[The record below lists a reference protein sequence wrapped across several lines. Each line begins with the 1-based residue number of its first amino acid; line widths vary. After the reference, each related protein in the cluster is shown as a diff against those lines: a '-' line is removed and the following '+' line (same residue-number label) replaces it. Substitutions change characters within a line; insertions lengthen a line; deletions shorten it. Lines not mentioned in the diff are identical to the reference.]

1 MLQTDLQTMLL
12 NLYVMHISTLK
23 IEEDME
29 FQRGLSVKQFLEIF
43 LSRQKLTLLSCI
55 LTFETISG

>member
-55 LTFETISG
+55 LTFETIFG

>member
-12 NLYVMHISTLK
+12 NLYDMHISTLK

-55 LTFETISG
+55 LTFETIFG